1 MTPTRVACERRSRPV
16 LPTGETGSRVG
27 LVREAQRGAYG
38 PFDMI
43 GHQALLAP
51 SLVQSVV
58 EFGNAL
64 AQIAL
69 DLHEAAGFLHPGFG
83 LPRVE
88 IAAAPLEKVW
98 QLRRDDRVHATHVG
112 THRIQFAERTQ
123 DIVSVATLGIDRV
136 PYDDLTGALP
146 MAVDTAVPLFH
157 HVRVVGDFE
166 VDHQVAVV
174 LEIDALR
181 RGIGRQQDSHRGFRG
196 VGLESGLHG
205 LAILRIHA
213 AIDIR
218 ASRSAPKPWAARISC
233 SHC

>member
-1 MTPTRVACERRSRPV
+1 M
-16 LPTGETGSRVG
+16 
-27 LVREAQRGAYG
+27 
-38 PFDMI
+38 
-43 GHQALLAP
+43 
-51 SLVQSVV
+51 

-88 IAAAPLEKVW
+88 IAAASLEKVW

-112 THRIQFAERTQ
+112 AHRIQFAERTQ

-157 HVRVVGDFE
+157 HVSGCRGFRGGSSGGSGSGD
-166 VDHQVAVV
+166 
-174 LEIDALR
+174 R
-181 RGIGRQQDSHRGFRG
+181 CPPTRHRSPTGFLTGDFRG

-205 LAILRIHA
+205 LAIVRIHA
-213 AIDIR
+213 AIDKSQSLGTKTLGGEDLLQPLLSGAVLGEQDHPFVLPPVAVLQVLGHPVQQGTGLGIR
-218 ASRSAPKPWAARISC
+218 STSRLLCP
-233 SHC
+233 